1 MTHEITIDRMAA
13 SRWAP
18 VAAAA
23 LALAAS
29 GVFTLAIYPAV
40 SDPVHAVLDP
50 DQYGELGRGLLEHGT
65 LSYAPDD
72 TPTVSR
78 GPVYPAFVAGALA
91 ISGGWYPHA
100 VQLAQCVLLA
110 VTAWLT
116 FRIAEELWDRRA
128 GLIAGF
134 VCAVHPLLIWYTPR
148 IWIESAA
155 IALTAGLILAAVR
168 AVRGGGAARGALT
181 GLLVGVCA
189 LSKATFLPYVA
200 ILPAVLLAAGSRK
213 PWRSAVACLAVAL
226 ATIAPWTARNAA
238 VTGRFIPVH
247 TLAGM
252 NFQIGDGM
260 IAHYSEAPWSFAELW
275 DAGSP
280 RRERLIA
287 GIDPELPLWQ
297 REVRRNDIYL
307 TDSLDRYARD
317 PLFVA
322 RKAGINAYLFWILG
336 ETPTKTLVIA
346 AMQIPL
352 VAVFVPVAVGAIR
365 RRGWASGPAVVCL
378 MVVVYWLI
386 HLVVVA
392 CARYSVVLVAPMVAV
407 AAGLLRRDAACDE
420 GSAP

>member
-1 MTHEITIDRMAA
+1 MTHQRTIDRIAA
-13 SRWAP
+13 GRWAP
-18 VAAAA
+18 VATAA
-23 LALAAS
+23 LALATSA
-29 GVFTLAIYPAV
+29 VFALAVYPAV
-40 SDPVHAVLDP
+40 SGPVHAVLDP

-72 TPTVSR
+72 SPTVSR

-91 ISGGWYPHA
+91 ISGGWYPRA

-110 VTAWLT
+110 ATAWLT

-128 GLIAGF
+128 GLIAGA

-155 IALTAGLILAAVR
+155 IALTAGLALAVVR
-168 AVRGGGAARGALT
+168 AVRRGGAARGALA
-181 GLLVGVCA
+181 GLLVGACA
-189 LSKATFLPYVA
+189 LCKATFLPYVA
-200 ILPAVLLAAGSRK
+200 VVPAVLLATTSQK
-213 PWRSAVACLAVAL
+213 PWRCAAACVIVAL
-226 ATIAPWTARNAA
+226 ATIAPWTVRNAA

-260 IAHYSEAPWSFAELW
+260 IAHYGEAPWSFAELW

-280 RRERLIA
+280 RRQRLIA
-287 GIDPELPLWQ
+287 GIDPALPLWQ

-322 RKAGINAYLFWILG
+322 RKAAINAYLFWVLG

-352 VAVFVPVAVGAIR
+352 VALFAWSAAGAIR

-378 MVVVYWLI
+378 LVLVYWLV
-386 HLVVVA
+386 HLAVVA
-392 CARYSVVLVAPMVAV
+392 CARYSAVLVAPMIAV
-407 AAGLLRRDAACDE
+407 AAGLLRRDARCGEA
-420 GSAP
+420 SAP